1 MQTIIG
7 AIMNLTIALAM
18 ELTMQFEGFSP
29 TIYECPAGYP
39 SIGYGRNLKFYPLN
53 KIEEESLIWLGAIE
67 EEEAEAWLKDRLI
80 QIYQEVQDKPY
91 FVNQSPQRQAAMLD
105 MIYNMGL
112 KSFNEFKKFQQAMI
126 AKDYSLAAKELAT
139 GSGEGGK
146 SKWLLQ
152 TKSRAE
158 KIISIIE
165 TGEI

>member
-1 MQTIIG
+1 
-7 AIMNLTIALAM
+7 MNLTIALAM

-29 TIYECPAGYP
+29 TVYECPAGYP
-39 SIGYGRNLKFYPLN
+39 SIGYGRNLKFYPFSEVEKRFIN
-53 KIEEESLIWLGAIE
+53 GSLYVTKE
-67 EEEAEAWLKDRLI
+67 QAEAWLKDRLI
-80 QIYQEVQDKPY
+80 QIYQEVKDKPY

-105 MIYNMGL
+105 MIYNMGM

-126 AKDYSLAAKELAT
+126 DKDYNLAAKELAT

>member
-7 AIMNLTIALAM
+7 AIMELAISLAM
-18 ELTMQFEGFSP
+18 QLTMKFEGFSP

-39 SIGYGRNLKFYPLN
+39 SIGYGRNLKFYPLGEVE
-53 KIEEESLIWLGAIE
+53 KKEFMKDGKLDRKHAERWLNAKLACIYLDVQY
-67 EEEAEAWLKDRLI
+67 EA
-80 QIYQEVQDKPY
+80 Y
-91 FVNQSPQRQAAMLD
+91 FENQSPERQAAMLD
-105 MIYNMGL
+105 MIYNMGM

-126 AKDYSLAAKELAT
+126 DKDYSLAAKELAT

-158 KIISIIE
+158 RIIKIID

>member
-18 ELTMQFEGFSP
+18 KLTMQFEGFSP
-29 TIYECPAGYP
+29 TVYECPAGYP
-39 SIGYGRNLKFYPLN
+39 SIGYGRNLKFYPLSDSEQKRLMEN
-53 KIEEESLIWLGAIE
+53 KGLDEDIASEWLRA
-67 EEEAEAWLKDRLI
+67 RLVD
-80 QIYQEVQDKPY
+80 IYFVVRYEPY

-105 MIYNMGL
+105 MIYNMGM

>member
-1 MQTIIG
+1 MKL
-7 AIMNLTIALAM
+7 AISLAM
-18 ELTMQFEGFSP
+18 QLTMKFEGFSP

-53 KIEEESLIWLGAIE
+53 RIEEEALARLGAIDE
-67 EEEAEAWLKDRLI
+67 EEEKDWLKARLI
-80 QIYQEVQDKPY
+80 QIYQEVKDKPY
-91 FVNQSPQRQAAMLD
+91 FENQSPERQAAMLD
-105 MIYNMGL
+105 MIYNMGM

-126 AKDYSLAAKELAT
+126 AKDYSLAVKELAT

-158 KIISIIE
+158 RIIRIIE

>member
-1 MQTIIG
+1 MEL
-7 AIMNLTIALAM
+7 AISLAM
-18 ELTMQFEGFSP
+18 QLTMKFEGFSP

-53 KIEEESLIWLGAIE
+53 KIEEESLARLGAIDE
-67 EEEAEAWLKDRLI
+67 EEEKDWLKARLI
-80 QIYQEVQDKPY
+80 QIYQEVKDKPY
-91 FVNQSPQRQAAMLD
+91 FENQSPERQAAMLD
-105 MIYNMGL
+105 MIYNMGM
-112 KSFNEFKKFQQAMI
+112 KSFDEFKKFQQAMI
-126 AKDYSLAAKELAT
+126 DKDYSLAAKELAT

-158 KIISIIE
+158 RIIKIID

>member
-1 MQTIIG
+1 MEL
-7 AIMNLTIALAM
+7 AISLAM
-18 ELTMQFEGFSP
+18 QLTMKFEGFSP

-53 KIEEESLIWLGAIE
+53 KIEEESLARLGAIDE
-67 EEEAEAWLKDRLI
+67 EEEKDWLKARLI
-80 QIYQEVQDKPY
+80 QIYQEVKDKPY
-91 FVNQSPQRQAAMLD
+91 FENQSPERQAAMLD
-105 MIYNMGL
+105 MIYNMGM
-112 KSFNEFKKFQQAMI
+112 KSFDEFKKFQQAMI
-126 AKDYSLAAKELAT
+126 DKDYSLAAKELAI

-158 KIISIIE
+158 RIIKIID

>member
-1 MQTIIG
+1 MMEL
-7 AIMNLTIALAM
+7 AISLAM
-18 ELTMQFEGFSP
+18 QLTMKFEGFSP

-53 KIEEESLIWLGAIE
+53 KSEEESLTRLGGINE
-67 EEEAEAWLKDRLI
+67 EEGKHWLKARLI
-80 QIYQEVQDKPY
+80 QISQEVKDKPY
-91 FVNQSPQRQAAMLD
+91 FENQSPERQAVMLD
-105 MIYNMGL
+105 MIYNMGM

-126 AKDYSLAAKELAT
+126 DKDYSLAAKELAT

-158 KIISIIE
+158 RIIRIIE

>member
-1 MQTIIG
+1 MMKL
-7 AIMNLTIALAM
+7 AISLAM
-18 ELTMQFEGFSP
+18 QLTMKFEGFSP

-53 KIEEESLIWLGAIE
+53 KIEEESLTRLGAIDE
-67 EEEAEAWLKDRLI
+67 EEEKDWLKARLI
-80 QIYQEVQDKPY
+80 QIYQEVKDKPY
-91 FVNQSPQRQAAMLD
+91 FENQSPDRQAAMLD
-105 MIYNMGL
+105 MIYNMGM
-112 KSFNEFKKFQQAMI
+112 KSFDEFKKFQQAMI

-158 KIISIIE
+158 RIIRIIE

>member
-1 MQTIIG
+1 
-7 AIMNLTIALAM
+7 MNLTIALAM

-91 FVNQSPQRQAAMLD
+91 FENQSHQRQAAMLD
-105 MIYNMGL
+105 MIYNMGM

-126 AKDYSLAAKELAT
+126 AKDYNLAAKELAT

-158 KIISIIE
+158 KIISIIK

>member
-29 TIYECPAGYP
+29 TVYECPAGYP

-53 KIEEESLIWLGAIE
+53 KVEEESLIWLGGVE
-67 EEEAEAWLKDRLI
+67 EEVAEAWLKDRLI
-80 QIYQEVQDKPY
+80 QIYQEVKDKPY

-105 MIYNMGL
+105 MIYNMGM

-126 AKDYSLAAKELAT
+126 ASDYSLAAKELAT